1 MTEARF
7 LGVIVDEKLKWT
19 KHIQA
24 VKTKMSEY
32 IGIMYKIKH
41 SIPLNVHLLIYHS
54 FIQSHLNFCSLIW
67 GFSCKSNIDCLLTVQ
82 KKAYMRA
89 VMPGYVRYL
98 YKDVTLPTHTK
109 SAFKEYKIMT
119 VQSIGRRKVY
129 RCTSC
134 APLAQVCQNEKYRF
148 HFSAHESAP
157 LLPLL

>member
-54 FIQSHLNFCSLIW
+54 FIQSHLSFCSLIW

-82 KKAYMRA
+82 T
-89 VMPGYVRYL
+89 GGGGIRYQVP
-98 YKDVTLPTHTK
+98 DITLVGG
-109 SAFKEYKIMT
+109 SF
-119 VQSIGRRKVY
+119 
-129 RCTSC
+129 
-134 APLAQVCQNEKYRF
+134 
-148 HFSAHESAP
+148 
-157 LLPLL
+157 LLPKTQLVQFCLN